1 MLKRPA
7 RDLDMKERQP
17 ETRMGTAA
25 IQGELWGARA
35 SDWAEVNEPAWRP
48 IFEAVVEQAGAGPGK
63 TLLDIGC
70 GSGGALVFA
79 RGLGAAVA
87 GLDASANLA
96 AIARERLPDARI
108 EVGEMEEMP
117 FDDETFD
124 IVTGIN
130 SFQFVGDIVRA
141 LGEARRVL
149 KEGGTFLML
158 VWGRREGCELI
169 SGTAS
174 SVFALLPPMPDARP
188 PLPFAEPGVIEG
200 LMREAGLQPTG
211 SGEFP
216 GALVLPD
223 IDAAVRA
230 VLAASARVIRHAGE
244 KAVADAVRGT
254 LPRFTRPDGSV
265 VWNNRFRW
273 VAATRE

>member
-1 MLKRPA
+1 MLKLSA
-7 RDLDMKERQP
+7 RDPDTEERRP

-35 SDWAEVNEPAWRP
+35 RDWADVNEPAWRP
-48 IFEAVVEQAGAGPGK
+48 IFETAVKQAGAGPGK

-70 GSGGALVFA
+70 GAGGALVVA
-79 RGLGAAVA
+79 RDLGAEVA
-87 GLDASANLA
+87 GLDASTNFV
-96 AIARERLPDARI
+96 AIARERLPGARI
-108 EVGEMEEMP
+108 EVGEMEDMP

-124 IVTGIN
+124 IATGIN

-141 LGEARRVL
+141 LAEAGRVL
-149 KEGGTFLML
+149 KKGGTFLML
-158 VWGRREGCELI
+158 VWGKREDCELI

-188 PLPFAEPGVIEG
+188 PLPFAELGVIEG

-223 IDAAVRA
+223 IDAAVRT
-230 VLAASARVIRHAGE
+230 VLAASARAIRHAGE

-273 VAATRE
+273 AAATRS